1 MELQIPP
8 RKLASLFDPNTVP
21 VQLIDCIADLL
32 RYEPNARLTTQ
43 QCLDHAYFRE
53 VAYRFAP
60 YRQPSV
66 PTTPTSLY
74 PAATSSRSSA
84 TPALI
89 SPRLQS
95 DSRSSGSPAF
105 YTPPLGP
112 ESLARLSLSSSHFP
126 FPDSSHLPRQY
137 SVDSVTGMSGYGV
150 QIMPQTNT
158 DYDSPMSNNFPQE
171 VEASGRDSFVSQR
184 NGDWTGDQAWRQ
196 QVQDRPVHAFGAA
209 SVRRQSFTD
218 SLAGS
223 TFYDGSVFEGI
234 TPSRAASVMSF
245 PVGYGA
251 LDNQRESPDNARRAN
266 APLPAVYAP
275 PPPQQPIVQAPP
287 PQKSR
292 SWGFGSVF
300 SGDKNNSSNQPS
312 PLASYGDNSLTRT
325 PSTASVNMAYEL
337 EGPRVHVDPKKAKK
351 EAEKAAKE
359 AEKLKREAIQLAARE
374 RARAVMKKKNQLM
387 EAADPLHSFPGQ
399 HSRTIPVDKGKARS
413 TDRTTSSSAASTHG
427 SMSSHKLAQINEH
440 MGRPPV
446 VDTRHKLR
454 RRDDDDDVHSV
465 SSVDTGL
472 SSQRGR
478 PASISSQATSRSD
491 PEKSGGHYRHDMGS
505 PSLSSLRSGSSS
517 IRVPHHSHY
526 FSAAPN
532 TGASSVDHQL
542 AKNMQGL
549 ATGPGWRSPAPSE
562 RSERSDSRGHRST
575 SPETRYNPYTFQTNR
590 PSASHGPTYNTFAEY
605 SSQFGGHLRQQ
616 SRANDS
622 SAASIASYHS
632 TPGESLPRLVHPS
645 PLTSSS
651 QVSFLRTIIS
661 SSACETR
668 LPSYLTYP
676 PWIPTL
682 HHEVSSPT
690 RMRTINP
697 DRTILDPP
705 LLILRFRSPPSLIQ
719 TRLYYRITQQLVV

>member
-1 MELQIPP
+1 M
-8 RKLASLFDPNTVP
+8 
-21 VQLIDCIADLL
+21 
-32 RYEPNARLTTQ
+32 
-43 QCLDHAYFRE
+43 
-53 VAYRFAP
+53 
-60 YRQPSV
+60 
-66 PTTPTSLY
+66 PTTPTNMYL

-84 TPALI
+84 TPALV
-89 SPRLQS
+89 SPRIQS

-112 ESLARLSLSSSHFP
+112 ESLARLSLNSSHFP
-126 FPDSSHLPRQY
+126 FPEVPNLPRQY

-150 QIMPQTNT
+150 QIMPQTNN

-184 NGDWTGDQAWRQ
+184 NGDWTGDQAWR

-245 PVGYGA
+245 PVGYSA
-251 LDNQRESPDNARRAN
+251 LDNQRESPDDSRRAN
-266 APLPAVYAP
+266 APLPVVYAP
-275 PPPQQPIVQAPP
+275 PPPQQPVVQAPP

-300 SGDKNNSSNQPS
+300 SGDKNNSAPS
-312 PLASYGDNSLTRT
+312 PLASHQEGSLTRT

-387 EAADPLHSFPGQ
+387 EAADPLHSYPGQ

-413 TDRTTSSSAASTHG
+413 ADRTTSSSAASTHG
-427 SMSSHKLAQINEH
+427 SMSSHKLPQIHEH
-440 MGRPPV
+440 TGRPSV
-446 VDTRHKLR
+446 ADMRHKSR

-562 RSERSDSRGHRST
+562 RSERSESRGHRST
-575 SPETRYNPYTFQTNR
+575 SPETRYNPYTFQANR

-605 SSQFGGHLRQQ
+605 SSQFGGHLGLQG
-616 SRANDS
+616 RANDS

-632 TPGESLPRLVHPS
+632 TPGKSPSHPLHLPSLTP
-645 PLTSSS
+645 SS
-651 QVSFLRTIIS
+651 QVSSLRTIIS
-661 SSACETR
+661 SSACATR
-668 LPSYLTYP
+668 PPNYP
-676 PWIPTL
+676 TSPRWIPTPP
-682 HHEVSSPT
+682 HEVSSPT
-690 RMRTINP
+690 RTRTINP
-697 DRTILDPP
+697 DRTTLDPP
-705 LLILRFRSPPSLIQ
+705 LRPSSLSP
-719 TRLYYRITQQLVV
+719 